1 MHVDSETCSTF
12 EAVARGKQKFDIK
25 NWLAGLR
32 VRPPQLS
39 CQVLQM
45 IQIRVGWLPVGQSHG
60 CWQAEGG
67 GGRFIQLLF
76 KANTA
81 NEEVIMMMIMIKSER
96 DRAAAVDRD
105 DGMVNI
111 ELVERQ
117 RPPFWRRW

>member
-1 MHVDSETCSTF
+1 
-12 EAVARGKQKFDIK
+12 
-25 NWLAGLR
+25 
-32 VRPPQLS
+32 
-39 CQVLQM
+39 M
-45 IQIRVGWLPVGQSHG
+45 IEIRVGWLPVGQSHG

-105 DGMVNI
+105 DGINDG
-111 ELVERQ
+111 
-117 RPPFWRRW
+117 